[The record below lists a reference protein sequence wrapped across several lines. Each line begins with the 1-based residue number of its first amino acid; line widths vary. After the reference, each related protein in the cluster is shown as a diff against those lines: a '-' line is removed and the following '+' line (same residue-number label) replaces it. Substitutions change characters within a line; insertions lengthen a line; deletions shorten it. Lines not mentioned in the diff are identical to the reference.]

1 VLRLALKGLRARKLR
16 SVLTGVAI
24 VLGAAMIAGTFILTD
39 QVSGAF
45 DEIFAKA
52 NQGTDVILTQKTAFN
67 SQQQQAGPLPESL
80 VATVRKVPGVAL
92 AEGQI
97 GALGALVVDGK
108 SAGPA
113 GGAPPLVFST
123 PSDRFNSNTLV
134 AGAFPARH
142 GEVAVDKALADRKH
156 LKVGQEAALSTR
168 IGAQPVTISGIFK
181 FGNASSIGGAT
192 LVAVTLKDAQAW
204 YDREGQVSTI
214 IVAAEPGVSA
224 NELARRV
231 QAAVP
236 SNVLVETGTE
246 NASRQAEDV
255 NNGISFIKDFLFVFI
270 FIALLVGAFVI
281 YNVFSITVAQRTRE
295 LAMLRT
301 VGASRW
307 QLLRSVL
314 AEAFII
320 GLIASIVGI
329 ALGVVFAKGV
339 TAMFDAAGFGLPTA
353 GIEIKQRTIVIPLLV
368 GTVVTVFAA
377 LVPAL
382 RATRIPPIAALREGA
397 TLPRSRFSRY
407 YEVIGGLIALIGIAA
422 IAQGFASNGSVS
434 TRLGLIALGALAVL
448 IGVGALM
455 RFVIRPLAR
464 VIGWPLQKIA
474 GNSGRLGRENAMRNT
489 SRTATTA
496 LALMVGV
503 SFVVFLSVFVAGLKS
518 SFIDALDNT
527 LKSDLIIISEGF
539 TPLPSGAVDAVRS
552 AQGVDSAIGVGGAE
566 VKIGSGGTDQL
577 SAVDPAQAASLVKFD
592 WQNGGSD
599 ALLGQLGTDGAIV
612 ERDFAK
618 THNLTNGGTFK
629 ITTVD
634 GKTRT
639 LRVLGEYRDPQL
651 FTGFVVSNDAY
662 HSLFRDTDVD
672 VVLARFAPGVSTA
685 TGKDSVVTA
694 LKTTYPSAKVRTN
707 SEYKDFIGK
716 QINQI
721 LTIFYALLA
730 FAVVISLFG
739 VLITLL
745 LSVYERTR
753 EIGMMRAIGTTRGQL
768 RSMVLSESVITCAI
782 GGLIGIGVGLLF
794 GYLIAKGLE
803 DQGINFSVPGVTIVV
818 VFILAVLAGVLAAL
832 APARRA
838 AKLQPLEALHYE

>member
-1 VLRLALKGLRARKLR
+1 
-16 SVLTGVAI
+16 
-24 VLGAAMIAGTFILTD
+24 M
-39 QVSGAF
+39 
-45 DEIFAKA
+45 
-52 NQGTDVILTQKTAFN
+52 
-67 SQQQQAGPLPESL
+67 
-80 VATVRKVPGVAL
+80 
-92 AEGQI
+92 
-97 GALGALVVDGK
+97 
-108 SAGPA
+108 
-113 GGAPPLVFST
+113 
-123 PSDRFNSNTLV
+123 
-134 AGAFPARH
+134 
-142 GEVAVDKALADRKH
+142 
-156 LKVGQEAALSTR
+156 
-168 IGAQPVTISGIFK
+168 
-181 FGNASSIGGAT
+181 
-192 LVAVTLKDAQAW
+192 
-204 YDREGQVSTI
+204 
-214 IVAAEPGVSA
+214 SA

-246 NASRQAEDV
+246 NATRQAGDI
-255 NNGISFIKDFLFVFI
+255 NDGISFIKDFLFVFI
-270 FIALLVGAFVI
+270 FIALLVGGFVI
-281 YNVFSITVAQRTRE
+281 FNVFSITVAQRTRE

-314 AEAFII
+314 TEAFLI

-329 ALGVVFAKGV
+329 ALGVLFAKGV

-353 GIEIKQRTIVIPLLV
+353 GIEIKQRTIVIPMLV
-368 GTVVTVFAA
+368 GTIVTVLAA

-407 YEVIGGLIALIGIAA
+407 SPILGGVIALLGIAG
-422 IAQGFASNGSVS
+422 IAQGFSSDGSVS
-434 TRLGLIALGALAVL
+434 TRLGLIAGGALLVL
-448 IGVGALM
+448 GGVGALM
-455 RFVIRPLAR
+455 RFVVRPLAR
-464 VIGWPLQKIA
+464 VMGWPLEKIA

-518 SFIDALDNT
+518 SFIDALDNS
-527 LKSDLIIISEGF
+527 LRSDLIIISEGF
-539 TPLPSGAVDAVRS
+539 TPLPAGAVDAVRS
-552 AQGVDSAIGVGGAE
+552 AQGVESAIGVGGAE
-566 VKIGSGGTDQL
+566 VKIGAGGTDQL

-599 ALLGQLGTDGAIV
+599 ALLGRLGTDGAIV

-618 THNLTNGGTFK
+618 THNLTTGKSFK

-634 GKTRT
+634 GKTAN

-651 FTGFVVSNDAY
+651 FTGFVVSDHAYDA
-662 HSLFRDTDVD
+662 LFRDTDVD
-672 VVLARFAPGVSTA
+672 VVLARFKPGVSTSA
-685 TGKDSVVTA
+685 GKDSVATA

-707 SEYKDFIGK
+707 AEYKDFIGK

-794 GYLIAKGLE
+794 GYLIAKGLADE
-803 DQGINFSVPGVTIVV
+803 GINFSVPTGTIVV